1 MTLEEAPTCILRA
14 ARGDKIRI
22 NYTGRLKDGT
32 VFEDTVKIGRPGE
45 FTLGDGNLIEGWEE
59 GIPGMCVG
67 ERRRLVIPHKMAYGA
82 EGKPGSIPPK
92 ATLTFDLELLAVNGE
107 AGEFAAA
114 PSGPQTSSSEVG
126 VGGTPP
132 ALGVLFCDA
141 CHTFVEEFFEG
152 WIGHMEARRKQ
163 NDNIEASGQAP
174 PSLTYDDESEDFV
187 QNFCSGERIGNFKWA
202 PHIKAG
208 CEKIMANSKRE
219 IVGEWL
225 STEMDPRVMPE
236 KKDKVC
242 NVLNKA
248 CPPVPP
254 APKGECEQCLAA
266 VEDVAFSFRRL
277 RHAHGKAP
285 KDVVVDVLD
294 DVCVRSWYRHY
305 KPQAQ
310 VNACEDLLDE
320 HSKTIFDHVSRG
332 EPWGVLRRKLC
343 IEQAGVCGK
352 SQVDRFEVT
361 RAAPEAGAAARDE
374 L

>member
-277 RHAHGKAP
+277 RHGNPDSGSNSVHFWTHFWMLLHSVVSNIVVQRRD
-285 KDVVVDVLD
+285 DVVSESCPSPAGEYMEYRGSTWSTGGVHGVPGEYMARGGSVSCTDV
-294 DVCVRSWYRHY
+294 
-305 KPQAQ
+305 
-310 VNACEDLLDE
+310 
-320 HSKTIFDHVSRG
+320 
-332 EPWGVLRRKLC
+332 
-343 IEQAGVCGK
+343 
-352 SQVDRFEVT
+352 
-361 RAAPEAGAAARDE
+361 
-374 L
+374 